1 MIVVQALL
9 MMGVA
14 GAQIR
19 MYPLDERSVVTVRL
33 SKDEPTT
40 CVFPR
45 AIKALVGA
53 NVSMKTEENPGVL
66 LSHREGSEYFSLR
79 AMKDE
84 ATGALN
90 VLHQGRV
97 YALAFVA
104 GGAEPDRA
112 VVFLDEPLA
121 GGERPK
127 PGLEAMRLLL
137 DRAKQFDRLKELY
150 PNVAVTAQRSRPGN
164 KTFYRGFT
172 AVVSDVIRF
181 EAEDVTV
188 FRIVLENAGP
198 KPVQYDPQGL
208 AVRLGF
214 ELFPAE
220 YAEAS
225 GAIPPNAAVPV
236 YLVVTGSGAHG
247 RANLP
252 VTEHYSV
259 IVPLP

>member
-19 MYPLDERSVVTVRL
+19 MYPLDERSVVKVRL

-40 CVFPR
+40 CVFPG

-53 NVSMKTEENPGVL
+53 NVSAKADENPGVL
-66 LSHREGSEYFSLR
+66 LSHPQGTEYFSLR
-79 AMKDE
+79 ALKDD

-90 VLHQGRV
+90 VLHRGRV
-97 YALAFVA
+97 YALAFVTVA
-104 GGAEPDRA
+104 EEPDRA

-121 GGERPK
+121 GGTRAK
-127 PGLEAMRLLL
+127 PSLEAMRMLL

-150 PNVAVTAQRSRPGN
+150 PGVAVTAQRSQPHN
-164 KTFYRGFT
+164 KTLYREFT
-172 AVVSDVIRF
+172 AIISDIIRF
-181 EAEDVTV
+181 EAEDVIV
-188 FRIVLENAGP
+188 FRVMLENAGP
-198 KPVQYDPQGL
+198 KPVQYDPHGL
-208 AVRLGF
+208 AVRVGF
-214 ELFPAE
+214 EVFPAE
-220 YAEAS
+220 YAEAT
-225 GAIPPNAAVPV
+225 GAIPPNASVPV
-236 YLVVTGSGAHG
+236 YFLVTGSGAHG